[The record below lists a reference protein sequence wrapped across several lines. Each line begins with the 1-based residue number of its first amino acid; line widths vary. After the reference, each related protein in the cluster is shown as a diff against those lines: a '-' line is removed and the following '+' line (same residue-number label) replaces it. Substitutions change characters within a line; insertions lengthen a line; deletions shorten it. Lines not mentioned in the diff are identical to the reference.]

1 MSVGSYSYHPSPY
14 AKIENSFKLFPAK
27 LFWES
32 PFCTKFLGIVG
43 AAQKEEGL
51 SPGNS
56 QSRVKMPSSS
66 SSTTSSTTTTTTTTP
81 APEKYYKKAHHRQ
94 NFFNNG
100 KPQKLYFVKP
110 SLRFYPTKTMTS
122 STTTESTP
130 TSTTTTMSSSSTSP
144 PPSGK
149 ILKKHYFRGNGKPNQ
164 LYFVKRAHYHNSHLF

>member
-56 QSRVKMPSSS
+56 QSRVKTPSSS
-66 SSTTSSTTTTTTTTP
+66 SSMAELQRDKGPLLLFKLTV
-81 APEKYYKKAHHRQ
+81 HHP
-94 NFFNNG
+94 NFVNG
-100 KPQKLYFVKP
+100 SYN
-110 SLRFYPTKTMTS
+110 
-122 STTTESTP
+122 
-130 TSTTTTMSSSSTSP
+130 
-144 PPSGK
+144 
-149 ILKKHYFRGNGKPNQ
+149 ILN
-164 LYFVKRAHYHNSHLF
+164 